1 MQLRNRLR
9 PPLPQQNNCIMISGI
24 KALTLGEMPVIIC
37 RRFELNKFKFTAVL
51 APSSSGLGHRPFK
64 ARTPVQIRLG
74 LPKIQTDLLGRFF
87 VGFSIVPRVR
97 KLCIKN
103 RHDFADSRTLL
114 IYFFLGNY
122 KHQGQKHYVFFV

>member
-1 MQLRNRLR
+1 
-9 PPLPQQNNCIMISGI
+9 MISGI